1 MVQPVLME
9 STRTFVIVSKVTL
22 EKIAKKVTLSEA
34 SFFCLIFLYFHL
46 LLYLNPLPPGTF
58 LDIDECHSTP
68 CKNNGTCVDKINSYT
83 CKCKPGFEG
92 KNCETSMLSNM
103 PSISVSVVVL

>member
-34 SFFCLIFLYFHL
+34 SFFVFFLNISL
-46 LLYLNPLPPGTF
+46 LSSTSLP
-58 LDIDECHSTP
+58 
-68 CKNNGTCVDKINSYT
+68 
-83 CKCKPGFEG
+83 
-92 KNCETSMLSNM
+92 
-103 PSISVSVVVL
+103 